1 MRTKLFIKKRENQV
15 RNNYI
20 NLYYLDYLL
29 NNSIISELMFR
40 LSRKYESKKQSKFR
54 KGGLLDENLKLIF
67 NIRIIWINFK
77 FLSVFWVAVSE
88 NAK

>member
-29 NNSIISELMFR
+29 NNSITSEPMFR